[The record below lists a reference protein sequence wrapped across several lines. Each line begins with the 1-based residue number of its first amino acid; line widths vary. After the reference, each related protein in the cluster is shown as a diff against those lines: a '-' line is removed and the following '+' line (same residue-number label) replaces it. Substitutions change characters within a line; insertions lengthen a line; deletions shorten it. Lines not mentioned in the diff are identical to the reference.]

1 MVSEEVVLSNPVEQV
16 FVHFNDL
23 THEVLD
29 VDYLELTARWR
40 FLLFCPFP
48 DADALIDNYYD
59 FQLMFSSEKDSNTF
73 SLVLMQVIKAE
84 IGEGREALEVSKTSE
99 VKAEGKVEDSTKG
112 NPETVPIDE
121 DQRKLFVGG
130 LAQVFSMPV
139 QYYRTTYF
147 ISGGQRCRRERIFW

>member
-1 MVSEEVVLSNPVEQV
+1 MASEEVVLSNPVEQV

-84 IGEGREALEVSKTSE
+84 RGEGREASEVSKTSE
-99 VKAEGKVEDSTKG
+99 VKVEDSTKD
-112 NPETVPIDE
+112 NPETVLIDE

-130 LAQVFSMPV
+130 LAQVFCASSV
-139 QYYRTTYF
+139 QSYNLL